1 MPKGRFCMGK
11 CESGETSINDLSG
24 MAGTP
29 RCGIRTAQRAVPTL
43 QQIQSAQIVAWLIKT
58 ATAEGSD
65 ELASVL
71 QPFDV
76 DLPIAPREQIVG
88 KRKRP
93 RIFVIEHRH
102 GLIGVPL
109 MLRRKHCGPD
119 HIEKSMHL
127 GFHFVAKLPDWVMQ
141 PSGKFDRKLMRRRRY
156 KRVCDLCR
164 CGKRIS
170 GDSARAQLAPKCR
183 LVLV

>member
-11 CESGETSINDLSG
+11 CESGETSINDLSD

-76 DLPIAPREQIVG
+76 DLPFAPREKIVG

-93 RIFVIEHRH
+93 RIFVLKHRH

-119 HIEKSMHL
+119 HIEKSVHL
-127 GFHFVAKLPDWVMQ
+127 RFHFVAKLPDWVMQ
-141 PSGKFDRKLMRRRRY
+141 PGGEFDREPIPAAGHK
-156 KRVCDLCR
+156 
-164 CGKRIS
+164 GKRDLRRS
-170 GDSARAQLAPKCR
+170 WERVSRDAARAQLVPNCR